1 MSHCGVGFPEPQ
13 LLMERMDKTFVPL
26 LQNSK
31 GSPLLCFSFA
41 LILEILIGFEPIKMA
56 QQMKADSEQHPNQS
70 TALADQRLCTS
81 EGKGPDSM
89 GSVALE

>member
-26 LQNSK
+26 LQNST

-41 LILEILIGFEPIKMA
+41 LILEILIGF
-56 QQMKADSEQHPNQS
+56 
-70 TALADQRLCTS
+70 
-81 EGKGPDSM
+81 
-89 GSVALE
+89 